1 MNNVVIPF
9 FNYNRG
15 DADIGR
21 LLVKHVLR
29 NLHKYV
35 DADAFYFVGDNM
47 GWFEDHTDI
56 VNGKTIHY
64 VCNNID
70 GGSFQRNVWLCVQRM
85 QADDKFLM
93 LDSDLMIYDDR
104 LVREL
109 FKYLD
114 DYDIVSTLDSATYV
128 QPIELNEAYD
138 AATGARLLP
147 YVQLATPNEPED
159 TYNNLM
165 MQLPVMRANQY
176 RGCRTRFTHW
186 IFGCRAGYFRDR
198 WENEINPFRCGE
210 LQPFEH
216 FSRTVAEHHSDAKI
230 KEMLE
235 FRNNLLLHESGKI
248 YSVMNIDDIRCNDD
262 ALFNSS
268 YYHIRN
274 FGACAKQMAYITG
287 AINYGSTPFDE
298 KNYSEMMRLI
308 AWNLVLWEKTLPEK
322 NETYIDLTNRIL
334 AEHCGISMKIQ
345 DAAFQ
350 NYLTEFK
357 KFYRTELL

>member
-15 DADIGR
+15 DANIGR

-29 NLHKYV
+29 NLHKYA

-56 VNGKTIHY
+56 VNGKPIHY
-64 VCNNID
+64 VCNTID
-70 GGSFQRNVWLCVQRM
+70 GGAFQRNVWLCVQRM

-93 LDSDLMIYDDR
+93 LDSDLMIYDDN
-104 LVREL
+104 LVRDL

-114 DYDIVSTLDSATYV
+114 DYDIVSTLDGATYV
-128 QPIELNEAYD
+128 QP
-138 AATGARLLP
+138 T
-147 YVQLATPNEPED
+147 TPNESKD
-159 TYNNLM
+159 VYKDLM
-165 MQLPVMRANQY
+165 MQLPVMCANQY
-176 RGCRTRFTHW
+176 RGYRTRFTHW
-186 IFGCRAGYFRDR
+186 VFGCRAGYFKDR
-198 WENEINPFRCGE
+198 WENEIIAGNF
-210 LQPFEH
+210 QPFEH

-235 FRNNLLLHESGKI
+235 FRNNLLLDKSGKI
-248 YSVMNIDDIRCNDD
+248 YSFMNIDDVRCTDA
-262 ALFNSS
+262 ALFNSG

-274 FGACAKQMAYITG
+274 FGACAKQMAYITE
-287 AINYGSTPFDE
+287 AIDYGGTPFTE
-298 KNYSEMMRLI
+298 KNYSEIMRLI

-322 NETYIDLTNRIL
+322 NQTYIDLTNRIL
-334 AEHCGISMKIQ
+334 TEHCDISIKIQ
-345 DAAFQ
+345 DEAFQ
-350 NYLTEFK
+350 NYLNEFK